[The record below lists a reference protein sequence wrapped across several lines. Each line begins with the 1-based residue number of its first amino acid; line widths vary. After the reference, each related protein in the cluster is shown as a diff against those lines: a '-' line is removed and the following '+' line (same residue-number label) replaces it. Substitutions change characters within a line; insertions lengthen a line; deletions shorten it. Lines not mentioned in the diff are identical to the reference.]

1 MRMVTWWGKP
11 RGRGSTSQAPKS
23 TQIPSLQSVQIHID
37 GQNFEFMDLHDQ
49 SGGILNLGEGNKV
62 PNFRQL
68 TVLHLFPPTNSRRK
82 VKVVSKMP
90 ITKNA
95 FNIRPAMNH
104 SKEGRGTTLKII
116 LFKRYKKKGSEFLKG
131 SLKLILYLSVILLK
145 QNIWHPIVH

>member
-11 RGRGSTSQAPKS
+11 RGRGSTSQEPKS

-49 SGGILNLGEGNKV
+49 SGGTLNLGEGNKV
-62 PNFRQL
+62 PNFCQL

-116 LFKRYKKKGSEFLKG
+116 LFKSYKKGSEFLKG
-131 SLKLILYLSVILLK
+131 SLKLILYWSVIIFFSL
-145 QNIWHPIVH
+145 NIWQYMH